1 MPPRSYKDTAPSA
14 QLISG
19 GYARG
24 AHRHRYSH
32 LALGDSVHG
41 TTHEGG
47 FEDDIA
53 GDSALGDDTLRR
65 EVDFPGQDEEVIV
78 GETSVD
84 ARVHEL
90 LDGEAISVLVGAEVL
105 QSGRRVE
112 ILLF

>member
-1 MPPRSYKDTAPSA
+1 MPPKSYKDTAPSA

-19 GYARG
+19 VEARR
-24 AHRHRYSH
+24 AHRHRYGH
-32 LALGDSVHG
+32 LALCDCVHG
-41 TTHEGG
+41 TTHEGR
-47 FEDDIA
+47 FENHVACDL
-53 GDSALGDDTLRR
+53 ALGDDPLCC
-65 EVDFPGQDEEVIV
+65 EVDFPGEDEEVIV
-78 GETSVD
+78 SETSVN